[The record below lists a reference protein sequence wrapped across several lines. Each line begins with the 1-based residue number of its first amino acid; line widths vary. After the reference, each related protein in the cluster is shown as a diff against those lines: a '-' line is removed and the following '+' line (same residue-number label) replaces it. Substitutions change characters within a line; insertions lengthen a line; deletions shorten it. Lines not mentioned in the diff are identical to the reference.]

1 MVKIGV
7 HKSRQFETNC
17 EITTILWGY
26 FKKEQKSLK
35 RYAMQWEEIFS
46 TGAALST
53 ILWAYSKK
61 DQKGFKRNTIGWN
74 LFYWSNTFFCHLN
87 HDDYVFMKQLFYKS
101 SMKITAISREPGA
114 QKTWVAPSEMISS
127 NYGTSSSWQKNWLF
141 LPMHKMSIHTLVCS
155 TKTLLVLLVCIK
167 KRRHNV
173 QDAVVAERCIWGH
186 P

>member
-1 MVKIGV
+1 MAAVFLQSSINIRRSNYRYKNSSHFSEMVKIGV

-17 EITTILWGY
+17 EITTILW
-26 FKKEQKSLK
+26 
-35 RYAMQWEEIFS
+35 
-46 TGAALST
+46 
-53 ILWAYSKK
+53 AYSKK
-61 DQKGFKRNTIGWN
+61 DQKSFKRYTIGWN
-74 LFYWSNTFFCHLN
+74 LFYWSNPFLCHLN
-87 HDDYVFMKQLFYKS
+87 HDDYVFMKQLFYQS

-127 NYGTSSSWQKNWLF
+127 NYGTSSFWHKIWLF